1 MPSIDFN
8 PRSRWP
14 FSAFFSS
21 SPVTISAP
29 SPPPNCSCNFLGGHS
44 EETHS
49 HGQSFWHQC
58 HPRAAGFAPPSPQLS
73 QRTHL
78 AGPGAV
84 DIAQQGTLSVSDNK
98 SGATISDTQK
108 SSDGGKT
115 RTSEYL
121 ESGFFNKDESIFR
134 PTTPEAPDNLNGS
147 GKAGQ
152 AASIKGSIVDSNPNT
167 KSMPAVESSNP
178 VTPPNKVWRRA
189 STSKIATTETNGNL
203 TWRHRSTRPLDKP
216 WRRDSVPEVGY
227 SSLKS
232 RAAGDRTGYMPSTK
246 GKTVSATSPS
256 DDMTEPERKTPTVL
270 GCSQCLSEPKLKV
283 SPCGCLICLTCGGRY
298 WGAGPS
304 GSDVYCGCGEV
315 HSSIRDFCF
324 GIRHSHPSGSLFHD
338 QFRCHKGQY
347 CPSGL

>member
-21 SPVTISAP
+21 SPVAVSPP

-44 EETHS
+44 EEAHS

-58 HPRAAGFAPPSPQLS
+58 HPRASGFAPPSPQLS

-78 AGPGAV
+78 AAAASPKTV
-84 DIAQQGTLSVSDNK
+84 DIAKQGTLPISGNK
-98 SGATISDTQK
+98 SGTSTTNPQK
-108 SSDGGKT
+108 NNDGAGKT

-121 ESGFFNKDESIFR
+121 ESGFFNKDDGISR
-134 PTTPEAPDNLNGS
+134 PTPEVPHDFNGNGNVSQLASRKDSVGDRDLNNNPTP
-147 GKAGQ
+147 
-152 AASIKGSIVDSNPNT
+152 T
-167 KSMPAVESSNP
+167 VESSNP

-189 STSKIATTETNGNL
+189 STSKVASTESNGNH
-203 TWRHRSTRPLDKP
+203 TWLHRSTRPLDKP
-216 WRRDSVPEVGY
+216 WRRDYVPTVGY

-232 RAAGDRTGYMPSTK
+232 RAAGDRAGYISSTK
-246 GKTVSATSPS
+246 NKPASIPILADSI
-256 DDMTEPERKTPTVL
+256 TEPKRNTTVL

-315 HSSIRDFCF
+315 RF
-324 GIRHSHPSGSLFHD
+324 GIYNFCIRHLRPSGSLLHD
-338 QFRCHKGQY
+338 QFRCH
-347 CPSGL
+347 

>member
-21 SPVTISAP
+21 SPVAVSPP
-29 SPPPNCSCNFLGGHS
+29 SPPPNCSCNFLSSHS

-58 HPRAAGFAPPSPQLS
+58 HPRVAGFAPPSPQLS
-73 QRTHL
+73 QRTPL
-78 AGPGAV
+78 IAATNPETV
-84 DIAQQGTLSVSDNK
+84 DTAQQRTLSVSGIR
-98 SGATISDTQK
+98 SGTITDPQK
-108 SSDGGKT
+108 NDGSVGKT
-115 RTSEYL
+115 RISEYL
-121 ESGFFNKDESIFR
+121 ESGFFNKDGGISR
-134 PTTPEAPDNLNGS
+134 PNTPEAPRNPNDSCNTGQEVSHKGLIADSNLNHN
-147 GKAGQ
+147 
-152 AASIKGSIVDSNPNT
+152 SI
-167 KSMPAVESSNP
+167 PAVESSNP

-189 STSKIATTETNGNL
+189 STSRIATAETNGNHMWL
-203 TWRHRSTRPLDKP
+203 HRSTRPLDKP
-216 WRRDSVPEVGY
+216 WRRDSAPTVGY

-232 RAAGDRTGYMPSTK
+232 RAAGDRTGYIPTIKDKTASAPSLTD
-246 GKTVSATSPS
+246 S
-256 DDMTEPERKTPTVL
+256 MTEPERKATVL

-315 HSSIRDFCF
+315 RSTINTPFALYSTLT
-324 GIRHSHPSGSLFHD
+324 SLR
-338 QFRCHKGQY
+338 Q
-347 CPSGL
+347 SLV